1 MTTLAHVSQPRSLTD
16 TLWSDSGLLRN
27 IVLVLAGTALL
38 AISAKIQVPSYP
50 VPMTMQTFA
59 VLVIGMAY
67 GWRLGG
73 LTVLAYLAAGAVGL
87 PVFSAGGG
95 LAYFA
100 GPTGGYLVGFLVSAI
115 VVGALASLK
124 WDRNVFTTLLAMTI
138 GTAII
143 FGFGAAW
150 LSVLAGPEV
159 AIAQGVMP
167 FLIGA
172 VIKIALAAAVL
183 PAAWRLL
190 GAR

>member
-1 MTTLAHVSQPRSLTD
+1 MTTLAQTSHPRSLAD

-38 AISAKIQVPSYP
+38 AISAKVQVPSYP

-73 LTVLAYLAAGAVGL
+73 LTVLAYLAEGAVGL

-183 PAAWRLL
+183 PAAWRLTRAL
-190 GAR
+190 

>member
-1 MTTLAHVSQPRSLTD
+1 MTTLAQTSHPRSLAD

-38 AISAKIQVPSYP
+38 AISAKVQVPSYP

-73 LTVLAYLAAGAVGL
+73 LTVLAYLAEGAVGL

-100 GPTGGYLVGFLVSAI
+100 GPTGGYLVGFLVSAL
-115 VVGALASLK
+115 VVGGLASLK
-124 WDRNVFTTLLAMTI
+124 WDRNVLTTLLAMTI

-150 LSVLAGPEV
+150 LSVLAGTEV

-172 VIKIALAAAVL
+172 AIKIALAAAVL
-183 PAAWRLL
+183 PAAWRLTRA
-190 GAR
+190 G